1 MPGNPC
7 ASAAKAGRA
16 PSNRSADA
24 IEIVLPA
31 INPSPWNPDPPKGA
45 GAESQTVWLLRQ
57 PVRLTRLPAPATPDD
72 MENVQTRGSQG
83 RVADAPSGHWVY
95 RALPRSVWPYAQ
107 LARWDRPIGW
117 QLLLWPCLW
126 SAALAASA
134 FATASEPLLSLLPSP
149 WHLLLFF
156 VGAVAMRGAGCA
168 YNDIADQDIDERVER
183 TRSRPLPSGQVTR
196 RQAWVFVVVQ
206 ALIGLVVLLQFN
218 SFTILLG
225 IASLVV
231 VAIYPFAKRVTNW
244 PQLVLGLAFSWGA
257 LMGWAA
263 EFGEIDPPALL
274 LYAGSILWVIGYD
287 TIYAHQDREDDAIV
301 GVRSTARLFGDKT
314 VYWLIGLYSGAL
326 ILFAWAFAMAEVP
339 MPALAG
345 LIAAAAHMSRQIRTL
360 DIDDP
365 GQCIRLFRSNN
376 TVGWLIFL
384 GLLGGAVWPAV
395 RPFF

>member
-1 MPGNPC
+1 
-7 ASAAKAGRA
+7 
-16 PSNRSADA
+16 
-24 IEIVLPA
+24 
-31 INPSPWNPDPPKGA
+31 
-45 GAESQTVWLLRQ
+45 
-57 PVRLTRLPAPATPDD
+57 
-72 MENVQTRGSQG
+72 METVQTKGIQG

-95 RALPRSVWPYAQ
+95 KLLPRPVWPYAQ

-134 FATASEPLLSLLPSP
+134 YATATESLSTLLPSP
-149 WHLLLFF
+149 WHLILFLL
-156 VGAVAMRGAGCA
+156 GAIAMRGAGCT
-168 YNDIADQDIDERVER
+168 YNDIVDENIDGQVER

-196 RQAWVFVVVQ
+196 RQAWAFVVAQ
-206 ALIGLVVLLQFN
+206 ALVGLAVLLQFN
-218 SFTILLG
+218 SFAILLG
-225 IASLVV
+225 IASLAV
-231 VAIYPFAKRVTNW
+231 VAVYPFAKRVTNW
-244 PQLVLGLAFSWGA
+244 PQFVLGLAFSWGA

-287 TIYAHQDREDDAIV
+287 TLYAHQDKEDDAIV

-314 VYWLIGLYSGAL
+314 VYWLIGLYSVAL
-326 ILFAWAFAMAEVP
+326 VLFAWAFALAEVP

-345 LIAAAAHMSRQIRTL
+345 LLAAGAHMARQVKSL
-360 DIDDP
+360 DINDP
-365 GQCIRLFRSNN
+365 DQCLRLFRSNN

-395 RPFF
+395 RPLF

>member
-16 PSNRSADA
+16 PSSRSADA

-31 INPSPWNPDPPKGA
+31 INPSPWNPAPPKGA

-326 ILFAWAFAMAEVP
+326 ILFAWAFARAEVP